1 MPLTGRYCLA
11 FLLVFAFGIM
21 HRVLLLLALLTAAV
35 AVSGQ
40 TKLVDATYTIYHSQ
54 NDGISLAEI
63 VKLAF
68 ETNSE
73 IKIAQLEVD
82 RAKARLTQAGLRPN
96 PTLEVEQASGRL
108 VGSPGD
114 GEFSTGIS
122 VPLELFGQRNRRIER
137 ARAEIVLKEAEIAIR
152 RREIVSHIVSDYAD
166 ALSAFRE
173 IKILDEITDIDLQT
187 VRFVQIRVNEGETAP
202 LELSLLQT
210 EVERL
215 RVQRQFVEGRLLTA
229 ITKLKYF
236 AGVPYEQPLRLREEL
251 PTATFPSLP
260 PSTEVAIAV
269 GLKSRPEIRV
279 AELEE
284 QLGNAG
290 LRLIRAEAKPEV
302 SAFTKF
308 SLSRSTIDLP
318 TGSFPQDRDRNLL
331 FGITIGLPVFD
342 RKQGAKAEA
351 AIVIRQAQERR
362 TFAEGAIR
370 NEIIIAF
377 QQLETA
383 RKALIALETNVLPR
397 SRENIETIRQVY
409 RIGELKITDLLV
421 EQRRLIDANRD
432 VTETLTKKYKA
443 EADLYIALGLTFD
456 N

>member
-1 MPLTGRYCLA
+1 M
-11 FLLVFAFGIM
+11 
-21 HRVLLLLALLTAAV
+21 LTAAV

-40 TKLVDATYTIYHSQ
+40 TRLLDATYTIYHSQ
-54 NDGISLAEI
+54 TDGISLSEI
-63 VKLAF
+63 VKSAF

-82 RAKARLTQAGLRPN
+82 KAKARLTQAGLRPN
-96 PTLEVEQASGRL
+96 PTLEVEQGSGRL
-108 VGSPGD
+108 VGSPGN

-122 VPLELFGQRNRRIER
+122 IPLELYGQRNRRIER
-137 ARAEIVLKEAEIAIR
+137 ANAEIILKEAEIAIR
-152 RREIVSHIVSDYAD
+152 RRDIVSRIVADYAD

-173 IKILDEITDIDLQT
+173 VKILDEILAIDIDT
-187 VRFVQIRVNEGETAP
+187 VKFVQIRVNEGETAP

-215 RVQRQFVEGRLLTA
+215 RVQRQLVEGRLKTA
-229 ITKLKYF
+229 IAKLKYF
-236 AGVPYEQPLRLREEL
+236 AGVPYDQPLRLREEL
-251 PTATFPSLP
+251 PAATFPSLP
-260 PSTEVAIAV
+260 PSTEIAISV
-269 GLKSRPEIRV
+269 GMKSRPEIRV

-290 LRLIRAEAKPEV
+290 LRLIRAESKPEF
-302 SAFTKF
+302 SAFTRF

-318 TGSFPQDRDRNLL
+318 AGPFPQDRDRNLL

-351 AIVIRQAQERR
+351 AIAIRQAQERR
-362 TFAEGAIR
+362 VFAEGVIK
-370 NEIIIAF
+370 NEIMIAF
-377 QQLETA
+377 QQVETA
-383 RKALIALETNVLPR
+383 RKALIALEANVLPR
-397 SRENIETIRQVY
+397 SRENIETIRKVY
-409 RIGELKITDLLV
+409 EIGELKITDLLV
-421 EQRRLIDANRD
+421 EQRRLIEANRD

-443 EADLYIALGLTFD
+443 EADLFIALGLTFD

>member
-1 MPLTGRYCLA
+1 M
-11 FLLVFAFGIM
+11 LLEFM

-96 PTLEVEQASGRL
+96 PTLEVEQSSGRL
-108 VGSPGD
+108 LGSPGD
-114 GEFSTGIS
+114 SEFSTGIS
-122 VPLELFGQRNRRIER
+122 IPLELYGQRNRRIER
-137 ARAEIVLKEAEIAIR
+137 ARAEIILKEAEIGIR
-152 RREIVSHIVSDYAD
+152 RREIVSRIVSDYAD

-173 IKILDEITDIDLQT
+173 IKILDEIIDIDLQT
-187 VRFVQIRVNEGETAP
+187 VKFVQIRVNEGETAP

-215 RVQRQFVEGRLLTA
+215 RVQRQLIEGRLQTA

-279 AELEE
+279 AELDE

-290 LRLIRAEAKPEV
+290 LRLIRAEAKPEF

-318 TGSFPQDRDRNLL
+318 TGSFPQGRDRNLL

-351 AIVIRQAQERR
+351 AITVRQAQERR
-362 TFAEGAIR
+362 TFAEGVIR
-370 NEIIIAF
+370 NEITIAF

-409 RIGELKITDLLV
+409 RIGQLKITDLLV

>member
-1 MPLTGRYCLA
+1 M
-11 FLLVFAFGIM
+11 
-21 HRVLLLLALLTAAV
+21 
-35 AVSGQ
+35 
-40 TKLVDATYTIYHSQ
+40 
-54 NDGISLAEI
+54 
-63 VKLAF
+63 AF

-96 PTLEVEQASGRL
+96 PTLEVEQSSGRL
-108 VGSPGD
+108 LGSPGD
-114 GEFSTGIS
+114 SEFSTGIS

-152 RREIVSHIVSDYAD
+152 RREIVSRIVSDYAD

-173 IKILDEITDIDLQT
+173 IKILDEIIDIDLQT

-215 RVQRQFVEGRLLTA
+215 RVQRQLVEGRLQTA

-236 AGVPYEQPLRLREEL
+236 AGVSYEQPLRLREEL

-290 LRLIRAEAKPEV
+290 LRLIRAEAKPEF

-351 AIVIRQAQERR
+351 AIAIRQAQERR

-409 RIGELKITDLLV
+409 RIGELKITDLLL

>member
-1 MPLTGRYCLA
+1 MY
-11 FLLVFAFGIM
+11 
-21 HRVLLLLALLTAAV
+21 RVLLLLATLTSAV
-35 AVSGQ
+35 AVSAQ
-40 TKLVDATYTIYHSQ
+40 TKLVDATYPIYYSQ
-54 NDGISLAEI
+54 SDGVSLAEI

-73 IKIAQLEVD
+73 IKIAGLEVD
-82 RAKARLTQAGLRPN
+82 KAKARLTQAGLRPN
-96 PTLEVEQASGRL
+96 PALEVEQSSGRL
-108 VGSPGD
+108 LGSPGNS
-114 GEFSTGIS
+114 EFSTGIS
-122 VPLELFGQRNRRIER
+122 VPLELFSQRNRRVER
-137 ARAEIVLKEAEIAIR
+137 AQAEIVLKEAEIAIR
-152 RREIVSHIVSDYAD
+152 RRDIVARIVADYAD

-173 IKILDEITDIDLQT
+173 IKILDEIIDIDIQT

-210 EVERL
+210 EIERL
-215 RVQRQFVEGRLLTA
+215 RVQRQLVEGRLQTA

-251 PTATFPSLP
+251 PSATFPSLP

-290 LRLIRAEAKPEV
+290 LRLIRAEAKPEF

-318 TGSFPQDRDRNLL
+318 TGPFPQDRDRNLS

-342 RKQGAKAEA
+342 RKQGAIAEA
-351 AIVIRQAQERR
+351 AIAIRQAQERR
-362 TFAEGAIR
+362 TFAEGVVKS
-370 NEIIIAF
+370 EITIAF

-383 RKALIALETNVLPR
+383 RKALIAFETNVLPR

-409 RIGELKITDLLV
+409 QIGELKITDLLV
-421 EQRRLIDANRD
+421 EQRRLIEANRD

-443 EADLYIALGLTFD
+443 EADLFIALGLTFE

>member
-1 MPLTGRYCLA
+1 
-11 FLLVFAFGIM
+11 M
-21 HRVLLLLALLTAAV
+21 HRVLLLLALLAAAV
-35 AVSGQ
+35 PVSGQ

-54 NDGISLAEI
+54 TDGVSISEI

-73 IKIAQLEVD
+73 IKIARLEVD

-96 PTLEVEQASGRL
+96 PTLEVDQSSGRL
-108 VGSPGD
+108 LGSPGD
-114 GEFSTGIS
+114 SEFSTGIS

-137 ARAEIVLKEAEIAIR
+137 AKAEIILKEAEIALR
-152 RREIVSHIVSDYAD
+152 RREIVSRIVSDYAD

-173 IKILDEITDIDLQT
+173 IKILDEIIDIDLQT

-215 RVQRQFVEGRLLTA
+215 RVQRQLVEGRLQTA

-251 PTATFPSLP
+251 PSATFPSLP

-284 QLGNAG
+284 QVGNAG
-290 LRLIRAEAKPEV
+290 LRLIRAEAKPEF

-351 AIVIRQAQERR
+351 AIAIRQAQERR
-362 TFAEGAIR
+362 TFAEGVIK
-370 NEIIIAF
+370 NEITIAF

>member
-1 MPLTGRYCLA
+1 
-11 FLLVFAFGIM
+11 M

-54 NDGISLAEI
+54 TDGVSISEI

-96 PTLEVEQASGRL
+96 PTLEVEQSSGRL
-108 VGSPGD
+108 LGSPGD
-114 GEFSTGIS
+114 SEFSTGIS

-152 RREIVSHIVSDYAD
+152 RREIVSRIVSDYAD

-173 IKILDEITDIDLQT
+173 IKILDEIIDIDLQT

-215 RVQRQFVEGRLLTA
+215 RVQRQLVEGRLQTA
-229 ITKLKYF
+229 IMKLKYF
-236 AGVPYEQPLRLREEL
+236 AGVSYEQPLRLREEL

-260 PSTEVAIAV
+260 PSTEVAIEV

-290 LRLIRAEAKPEV
+290 LRLIRAEAKPEF

-351 AIVIRQAQERR
+351 AIAIRQAQERR
-362 TFAEGAIR
+362 TFAEGVVK
-370 NEIIIAF
+370 NEITIAF

-421 EQRRLIDANRD
+421 EHRRLIDANRD

>member
-1 MPLTGRYCLA
+1 
-11 FLLVFAFGIM
+11 M

-54 NDGISLAEI
+54 TDGVSISEI

-96 PTLEVEQASGRL
+96 PTLEVEQSSGRL
-108 VGSPGD
+108 LGSPGD
-114 GEFSTGIS
+114 SEFNTGIS

-152 RREIVSHIVSDYAD
+152 RREIVSRIVSDYAD

-173 IKILDEITDIDLQT
+173 IKILDEIIDIDLQT

-215 RVQRQFVEGRLLTA
+215 RVQRQFVEGRLQTA

-236 AGVPYEQPLRLREEL
+236 AGVSYEQPLRLREEL

-260 PSTEVAIAV
+260 PSTEVAIAI

-290 LRLIRAEAKPEV
+290 LRLIRAEAKPEF

-351 AIVIRQAQERR
+351 AIAIRQAQERR
-362 TFAEGAIR
+362 TFAEGVIK
-370 NEIIIAF
+370 NEITIAF

-409 RIGELKITDLLV
+409 RIGELKITDLLL

>member
-1 MPLTGRYCLA
+1 
-11 FLLVFAFGIM
+11 M

-54 NDGISLAEI
+54 TDGVSISEI

-96 PTLEVEQASGRL
+96 PTLEVEQSSGRL
-108 VGSPGD
+108 LGSPGD
-114 GEFSTGIS
+114 SEFSTGVS

-152 RREIVSHIVSDYAD
+152 RREIVSRIVSDYAD

-173 IKILDEITDIDLQT
+173 IKILDEIIDIDLQT

-236 AGVPYEQPLRLREEL
+236 AGVSYEQPLRLREEL

-290 LRLIRAEAKPEV
+290 LRLIRAEAKPEF

-308 SLSRSTIDLP
+308 SLSKSTIDLP

-351 AIVIRQAQERR
+351 AIAIRQAQERR
-362 TFAEGAIR
+362 TLAEGVIK
-370 NEIIIAF
+370 NEIIVAF
-377 QQLETA
+377 QQVETA
-383 RKALIALETNVLPR
+383 RRAIIALETNVLPR
-397 SRENIETIRQVY
+397 SRENIETIRKVY
-409 RIGELKITDLLV
+409 EIGELKITDLLL
-421 EQRRLIDANRD
+421 EQRRLIETNRD
-432 VTETLTKKYKA
+432 VTEALTKKYKA
-443 EADLYIALGLTFD
+443 EADLFIALGLTFD

>member
-1 MPLTGRYCLA
+1 MY
-11 FLLVFAFGIM
+11 
-21 HRVLLLLALLTAAV
+21 RVLLLLAMLTAAV

-40 TKLVDATYTIYHSQ
+40 TKLVDANYTIYHSQ
-54 NDGISLAEI
+54 TDGFSLTEI

-73 IKIAQLEVD
+73 IKIAGLEVE

-96 PTLEVEQASGRL
+96 PTLEVEQSSGRL
-108 VGSPGD
+108 LGSPGD
-114 GEFSTGIS
+114 TEFSTGIS
-122 VPLELFGQRNRRIER
+122 IPLELYGQRIRRIER
-137 ARAEIVLKEAEIAIR
+137 AKAEIVLKEAEIATR
-152 RREIVSHIVSDYAD
+152 QREIIFRIVADYAD

-173 IKILDEITDIDLQT
+173 IKILDEVLSIDLET
-187 VRFVQIRVNEGETAP
+187 VKFVQIRVNEGETAP

-215 RVQRQFVEGRLLTA
+215 RVQRQLVEGRLKTA
-229 ITKLKYF
+229 ITRLKYF
-236 AGVPYEQPLRLREEL
+236 AAVPYEQPLRLKEEL
-251 PTATFPSLP
+251 PLATFPSLP

-269 GLKSRPEIRV
+269 GLKSRPEIRI

-290 LRLIRAEAKPEV
+290 LRLIRSEAKPEI

-308 SLSRSTIDLP
+308 SLSKSTIDLP
-318 TGSFPQDRDRNLL
+318 TGPFPQDRDRNLL

-342 RKQGAKAEA
+342 RKQGEKAEA
-351 AIVIRQAQERR
+351 AIAIRQAQERR
-362 TFAEGAIR
+362 IFAEGVIR
-370 NEIIIAF
+370 NEITIAF

-397 SRENIETIRQVY
+397 ARENIETIRRVY
-409 RIGELKITDLLV
+409 QIGELKITDLLV

-432 VTETLTKKYKA
+432 VTEALTRKYRA
-443 EADLYIALGLTFD
+443 EADLFLALGLTFE

>member
-1 MPLTGRYCLA
+1 
-11 FLLVFAFGIM
+11 M

-54 NDGISLAEI
+54 TDGVSISEI

-96 PTLEVEQASGRL
+96 PTLEVEQSSGRL
-108 VGSPGD
+108 LGSPGD
-114 GEFSTGIS
+114 SEFSTGIS

-152 RREIVSHIVSDYAD
+152 RREIVSRIVSDYAD

-173 IKILDEITDIDLQT
+173 IKILDDIIDIDLQT

-215 RVQRQFVEGRLLTA
+215 RVQRQFVEGRLQTA

-236 AGVPYEQPLRLREEL
+236 AGVSYEQPLRLREEL

-290 LRLIRAEAKPEV
+290 LRLIRAEAKPEF

-351 AIVIRQAQERR
+351 AIAIRQAQERR
-362 TFAEGAIR
+362 TFAEGVIK
-370 NEIIIAF
+370 NEITIAF

>member
-1 MPLTGRYCLA
+1 MA
-11 FLLVFAFGIM
+11 
-21 HRVLLLLALLTAAV
+21 
-35 AVSGQ
+35 
-40 TKLVDATYTIYHSQ
+40 DATYPIYHSQ
-54 NDGISLAEI
+54 TDGLSLAEI
-63 VKLAF
+63 VILAF

-82 RAKARLTQAGLRPN
+82 KAQARLAQAGLRPN
-96 PTLEVEQASGRL
+96 PTLEVEQSSGRL
-108 VGSPGD
+108 LGSPGD
-114 GEFSTGIS
+114 SEFSTGIS
-122 VPLELFGQRNRRIER
+122 IPLELYGQRNRRIER
-137 ARAEIVLKEAEIAIR
+137 AKAEIVLKEGEIATR
-152 RREIVSHIVSDYAD
+152 QREIIFRIVADYAD

-173 IKILDEITDIDLQT
+173 IKILDEILGIDLET
-187 VRFVQIRVNEGETAP
+187 IKFVQIRVNEGETAP

-215 RVQRQFVEGRLLTA
+215 RVQRQLVEGRLKTA
-229 ITKLKYF
+229 ITRLKYF
-236 AGVPYEQPLRLREEL
+236 AAVPYEQPLRLKEEL
-251 PTATFPSLP
+251 PLATFPSLP
-260 PSTEVAIAV
+260 PSIDVAIAV
-269 GLKSRPEIRV
+269 ALKSRPEIRI

-290 LRLIRAEAKPEV
+290 LRLIRSEAKPEF

-308 SLSRSTIDLP
+308 TTGRSTIDLP
-318 TGSFPQDRDRNLL
+318 TGAFPQDRDRTLL

-351 AIVIRQAQERR
+351 AIAIRQAQERR
-362 TFAEGAIR
+362 TLAEGVIR
-370 NEIIIAF
+370 NEIMVSF

-397 SRENIETIRQVY
+397 SRENLETIRRVY
-409 RIGELKITDLLV
+409 QIGELKITDLLV

-432 VTETLTKKYKA
+432 VTEALTRKYRA
-443 EADLYIALGLTFD
+443 EADLFMALGLTFE

>member
-1 MPLTGRYCLA
+1 
-11 FLLVFAFGIM
+11 M

-54 NDGISLAEI
+54 TDGVSISEI

-96 PTLEVEQASGRL
+96 PTLEVEQSSGRL
-108 VGSPGD
+108 LGSPGD
-114 GEFSTGIS
+114 SEFSTGIS

-173 IKILDEITDIDLQT
+173 IKILDEIIDIDLQT

-215 RVQRQFVEGRLLTA
+215 RVQRQLVEGRLQTA

-409 RIGELKITDLLV
+409 RIGELKITDLLL

>member
-1 MPLTGRYCLA
+1 M
-11 FLLVFAFGIM
+11 
-21 HRVLLLLALLTAAV
+21 LTAAV

-40 TKLVDATYTIYHSQ
+40 TKLVDANYTIYHSQ
-54 NDGISLAEI
+54 TDGFSLTEI

-73 IKIAQLEVD
+73 IKIAGLEVE

-96 PTLEVEQASGRL
+96 PTLEVEQSSGRL
-108 VGSPGD
+108 LGSPGD
-114 GEFSTGIS
+114 TEFSTGIS
-122 VPLELFGQRNRRIER
+122 IPLELYGQRIRRIER
-137 ARAEIVLKEAEIAIR
+137 AKAEIVLKEAEIATR
-152 RREIVSHIVSDYAD
+152 QREIIFRIVADYAD

-173 IKILDEITDIDLQT
+173 IKILDEVLSIDLET
-187 VRFVQIRVNEGETAP
+187 VKFVQIRVNEGETAP

-215 RVQRQFVEGRLLTA
+215 RVQRQLVEGRLKTA
-229 ITKLKYF
+229 ITRLKYF
-236 AGVPYEQPLRLREEL
+236 AAVPYEQPLRLKEEL
-251 PTATFPSLP
+251 PLATFPSLP

-269 GLKSRPEIRV
+269 GLKSRPEIRI

-290 LRLIRAEAKPEV
+290 LRLIRSEAKPEI

-308 SLSRSTIDLP
+308 SLSKSTIDLP
-318 TGSFPQDRDRNLL
+318 TGPFPQDRDRNLL

-342 RKQGAKAEA
+342 RKQGEKAEA
-351 AIVIRQAQERR
+351 AIAIRQAQERR
-362 TFAEGAIR
+362 IFAEGVIR
-370 NEIIIAF
+370 NEITIAF

-397 SRENIETIRQVY
+397 ARENIETIRRVY
-409 RIGELKITDLLV
+409 QIGELKITDLLV

-432 VTETLTKKYKA
+432 VTEALTRKYRA
-443 EADLYIALGLTFD
+443 EADLFLALGLTFE

>member
-1 MPLTGRYCLA
+1 
-11 FLLVFAFGIM
+11 M

-54 NDGISLAEI
+54 TDGVSISEI

-96 PTLEVEQASGRL
+96 PTLEVEQSSGRL
-108 VGSPGD
+108 LGSPGD
-114 GEFSTGIS
+114 SEFSTGIS

-152 RREIVSHIVSDYAD
+152 RREIVSRIVSDYAD

-173 IKILDEITDIDLQT
+173 IKILDEIIDIDLQT

-215 RVQRQFVEGRLLTA
+215 RVQRQFVEGRLQTA

-236 AGVPYEQPLRLREEL
+236 AGVSYEQPLRLREEL

-260 PSTEVAIAV
+260 PSTEVAIAI

-290 LRLIRAEAKPEV
+290 LRLIRAEAKPEF

-342 RKQGAKAEA
+342 RKQGEKAEA
-351 AIVIRQAQERR
+351 AIAIRQAQERR
-362 TFAEGAIR
+362 TFAEGVIK
-370 NEIIIAF
+370 NEITIAF

-409 RIGELKITDLLV
+409 RIGELKITDLLL

>member
-1 MPLTGRYCLA
+1 M
-11 FLLVFAFGIM
+11 
-21 HRVLLLLALLTAAV
+21 LTAAV

-40 TKLVDATYTIYHSQ
+40 TRLGDATYTIYHSQ
-54 NDGISLAEI
+54 TDGISLSEI
-63 VKLAF
+63 VKSAF

-82 RAKARLTQAGLRPN
+82 KVKARLTQAGLRPN
-96 PTLEVEQASGRL
+96 PTFEAAQSSGRL
-108 VGSPGD
+108 VGSPGN
-114 GEFSTGIS
+114 GEFSTGITI
-122 VPLELFGQRNRRIER
+122 PLELYGQRDRRIER
-137 ARAEIVLKEAEIAIR
+137 ANAEIILKEAEISIR
-152 RREIVSHIVSDYAD
+152 RRDIVSRIVADYAD

-173 IKILDEITDIDLQT
+173 IKILDEILDIDIQT
-187 VRFVQIRVNEGETAP
+187 IKFVQIRVNEGETAP
-202 LELSLLQT
+202 LELSHLQT

-215 RVQRQFVEGRLLTA
+215 RVQRQLVEGRLQTA

-236 AGVPYEQPLRLREEL
+236 AGVSYERPLRLKEEL
-251 PTATFPSLP
+251 PSATFPSLP
-260 PSTEVAIAV
+260 PSVETAIAV
-269 GLKSRPEIRV
+269 GMKSRPEIRI

-290 LRLIRAEAKPEV
+290 LRLIRSEAKPQF

-308 SLSRSTIDLP
+308 STNRSTIDLP

-351 AIVIRQAQERR
+351 AIAIRQAQERR
-362 TFAEGAIR
+362 VFVEGVIR
-370 NEIIIAF
+370 NEIIIVF

-383 RKALIALETNVLPR
+383 RKALFALETNVLPR

-409 RIGELKITDLLV
+409 QIGEVKITDLLV
-421 EQRRLIDANRD
+421 QQRRLIDANRD
-432 VTETLTKKYKA
+432 VTETLTRKYRA
-443 EADLYIALGLTFD
+443 EADLFIALGLTFD

>member
-1 MPLTGRYCLA
+1 MRLRQF
-11 FLLVFAFGIM
+11 FLLEFM
-21 HRVLLLLALLTAAV
+21 YRVLLLLAMLTAAF

-40 TKLVDATYTIYHSQ
+40 TRLVDAKYTIYHSQ
-54 NDGISLAEI
+54 TDGISLVEI

-73 IKIAQLEVD
+73 LKIAGLEAEK
-82 RAKARLTQAGLRPN
+82 AKARLTQAGLRPN
-96 PTLEVEQASGRL
+96 PTLDVEQRSGQL
-108 VGSPGD
+108 AGSPGD

-122 VPLELFGQRNRRIER
+122 IPLELYGQRNRRIER
-137 ARAEIVLKEAEIAIR
+137 AKAELVLKEAEIAIR
-152 RREIVSHIVSDYAD
+152 QREIISRIVADYAD

-173 IKILDEITDIDLQT
+173 IKILDEILDIDTQT
-187 VRFVQIRVNEGETAP
+187 IKFVQIRVNEGETAP
-202 LELSLLQT
+202 LELNLLQN

-215 RVQRQFVEGRLLTA
+215 RVQRHIVEGRLQTA

-236 AGVPYEQPLRLREEL
+236 AAVPYEQPLRLREEL
-251 PTATFPSLP
+251 PLATFPSLP
-260 PSTEVAIAV
+260 PSTETAIAV
-269 GLKSRPEIRV
+269 GLKSRPEIRI

-290 LRLIRAEAKPEV
+290 LRLIRAEARPEI
-302 SAFTKF
+302 SAFTKLT
-308 SLSRSTIDLP
+308 LSRSTIDLP
-318 TGSFPQDRDRNLL
+318 TGPFPQDRDQNLL

-351 AIVIRQAQERR
+351 AIAIRQAQERR
-362 TFAEGAIR
+362 IFAEGVIKK
-370 NEIIIAF
+370 EIIVAF

-397 SRENIETIRQVY
+397 SRENIETIRKVY
-409 RIGELKITDLLV
+409 QIGELKITDLLV
-421 EQRRLIDANRD
+421 EQRRLVEANRD

-443 EADLYIALGLTFD
+443 EADLFIALGLTFD

>member
-1 MPLTGRYCLA
+1 MYRL
-11 FLLVFAFGIM
+11 F
-21 HRVLLLLALLTAAV
+21 LLLAVFAAAV
-35 AVSGQ
+35 PIWGQ
-40 TKLVDATYTIYHSQ
+40 SRSLDGSYPLYLSQ
-54 NDGISLAEI
+54 TDGISLAQV

-82 RAKARLTQAGLRPN
+82 KAKARLTQAGLRPN
-96 PTLEVEQASGRL
+96 PILEVGQSSGRI
-108 VGSPGD
+108 VGSPGE
-114 GEFSTGIS
+114 GEFSAGIS
-122 VPLELFGQRNRRIER
+122 VPLELYGQRNRRIER
-137 ARAEIVLKEAEIAIR
+137 AKAEIVLKEAEIAIR
-152 RREIVSHIVSDYAD
+152 QREIVSHIVSDYAD

-173 IKILDEITDIDLQT
+173 IKILDEIIDIDIQT
-187 VRFVQIRVNEGETAP
+187 VKFVQIRVNEGETAP

-215 RVQRQFVEGRLLTA
+215 RVQRQLVEGRLQTA

-251 PTATFPSLP
+251 PSATFPSLP

-284 QLGNAG
+284 QLANAG
-290 LRLIRAEAKPEV
+290 LRLIRAEAKPEF

-318 TGSFPQDRDRNLL
+318 TGSFPQNRDRNLL

-351 AIVIRQAQERR
+351 AIAIRQAQERR
-362 TFAEGAIR
+362 TFAEGVIK
-370 NEIIIAF
+370 NEITIAF
-377 QQLETA
+377 QQLETT
-383 RKALIALETNVLPR
+383 RKALIALETIVLPR

-443 EADLYIALGLTFD
+443 EADLFIALGLTFD

>member
-1 MPLTGRYCLA
+1 MA
-11 FLLVFAFGIM
+11 
-21 HRVLLLLALLTAAV
+21 
-35 AVSGQ
+35 
-40 TKLVDATYTIYHSQ
+40 DATYPIYHSQ
-54 NDGISLAEI
+54 TDGLSLAEI
-63 VKLAF
+63 VKAAF

-82 RAKARLTQAGLRPN
+82 KAKARLTQAGLRPN
-96 PTLEVEQASGRL
+96 PTLEVEQSSGRFL
-108 VGSPGD
+108 GSPGD
-114 GEFSTGIS
+114 AEFSTGIS
-122 VPLELFGQRNRRIER
+122 IPLELYGQRNRRIER
-137 ARAEIVLKEAEIAIR
+137 AKAEIVLKEAEIATR
-152 RREIVSHIVSDYAD
+152 QREIIFRIFADYAD

-173 IKILDEITDIDLQT
+173 IKILDEILSIDLET
-187 VRFVQIRVNEGETAP
+187 IKFVQIRVNEGETAP

-215 RVQRQFVEGRLLTA
+215 RVQRQLVEGRLKTA
-229 ITKLKYF
+229 ITRLKYF
-236 AGVPYEQPLRLREEL
+236 AAVPYEQPLRLREEL
-251 PTATFPSLP
+251 PLATFPSLP

-269 GLKSRPEIRV
+269 ALKSRPEIRI

-290 LRLIRAEAKPEV
+290 LRLIRSEAKPEL

-308 SLSRSTIDLP
+308 TTGRSTIDLP
-318 TGSFPQDRDRNLL
+318 TGAFPQDRDRTLL

-342 RKQGAKAEA
+342 RRQGAKAEA
-351 AIVIRQAQERR
+351 AIAIRQAQERR
-362 TFAEGAIR
+362 TFAEGVIR
-370 NEIIIAF
+370 NEIMVSF

-397 SRENIETIRQVY
+397 SRENLETIRRVY
-409 RIGELKITDLLV
+409 QIGELKITDLLV

-432 VTETLTKKYKA
+432 VTEALTRKYRA
-443 EADLYIALGLTFD
+443 EADLFIALGLTFE

>member
-1 MPLTGRYCLA
+1 MY
-11 FLLVFAFGIM
+11 
-21 HRVLLLLALLTAAV
+21 RVLLLLAMLTAAV

-40 TKLVDATYTIYHSQ
+40 TRLGDATYTIYHSQ
-54 NDGISLAEI
+54 TDGISLSEI
-63 VKLAF
+63 VKSAF

-82 RAKARLTQAGLRPN
+82 KVKARLTQAGLRPN
-96 PTLEVEQASGRL
+96 PTFEAAQSSGRL
-108 VGSPGD
+108 VGSPGN
-114 GEFSTGIS
+114 GEFSTGITI
-122 VPLELFGQRNRRIER
+122 PLELYGQRDRRIER
-137 ARAEIVLKEAEIAIR
+137 ANAEIILKEAEISIR
-152 RREIVSHIVSDYAD
+152 RRDIVSRIVADYAD

-173 IKILDEITDIDLQT
+173 IKILDEILDIDIQT
-187 VRFVQIRVNEGETAP
+187 IKFVQIRVNEGETAP
-202 LELSLLQT
+202 LELSHLQT

-215 RVQRQFVEGRLLTA
+215 RVQRQLVEGRLQTA

-236 AGVPYEQPLRLREEL
+236 AGVSYERPLRLKEEL
-251 PTATFPSLP
+251 PSATFPSLP
-260 PSTEVAIAV
+260 PSVETAIAV
-269 GLKSRPEIRV
+269 GMKSRPEIRI

-290 LRLIRAEAKPEV
+290 LRLIRSEAKPQF

-308 SLSRSTIDLP
+308 STNRSTIDLP

-351 AIVIRQAQERR
+351 AIAIRQAQERR
-362 TFAEGAIR
+362 VFVEGVIR
-370 NEIIIAF
+370 NEIIIVF

-383 RKALIALETNVLPR
+383 RKALFALETNVLPR

-409 RIGELKITDLLV
+409 QIGEVKITDLLV
-421 EQRRLIDANRD
+421 QQRRLIDANRD
-432 VTETLTKKYKA
+432 VTETLTRKYRA
-443 EADLYIALGLTFD
+443 EADLFIALGLTFD